1 MNFVSEYD
9 AVVVGAGII
18 GLATAYYIKKQRPN
32 NRVLVIDKMSA
43 AGQGNTAKSAAMFRC
58 FFYSNTNL
66 TLVDTTVESFKY
78 IQNQLNVDLKLRWAG
93 YLWLFSKEH
102 YKIVEPVL
110 KSMAEKGLEYKI
122 YEKEEL
128 TKRLNLRTEVTTDEE
143 AQLMGLADVEKGIF
157 VPKAGS
163 IDIDLLVQ
171 FYEAEFKKMGGET
184 RYNTKAEKI
193 LVEPEEPLGM
203 PDEPFF
209 WQKSRAAGVITN
221 KGTVKAKKTIIATGA
236 WANTLLHQVGVYAPM
251 EPIKRQLFSVK
262 ASTPALN
269 QLLKVEGFNVE
280 NCMPFTILPEPA
292 VYIKP
297 ALEENAF
304 WLSYG
309 DHFPRA
315 FKLEDDPQPEE
326 NFYRYGIYQV
336 VTKYF
341 PQFLGA
347 QPYSSWAGQYA
358 FNTIDGQPVVFEK
371 NDLLLVGS
379 CSGSGNMKGDALGR
393 IAAALYAGEEYA
405 NLFGGKKFRVSDLSM
420 AKRNVEPEKL
430 II

>member
-1 MNFVSEYD
+1 MNSVPEYD
-9 AVVVGAGII
+9 AVVVGVGII
-18 GLATAYYIKKQRPN
+18 GLATAYHIKKQRPN
-32 NRVLVIDKMSA
+32 DRILVIDKMST

-58 FFYSNTNL
+58 FFYSHTNL
-66 TLVDTTVESFKY
+66 TLVDTTVEFFKHV
-78 IQNQLNVDLKLRWAG
+78 QNQLGVDLKLKWAG

-102 YKIVEPVL
+102 YRVVEPVL
-110 KSMAEKGLEYKI
+110 KSMAKSGLEYEVC
-122 YEKEEL
+122 EKEDL
-128 TKRLNLRTEVTTDEE
+128 AKRLNLITEVAKDEE
-143 AQLMGLADVEKGIF
+143 AQVMGLADVEKGIF

-171 FYEAEFKKMGGET
+171 FYETEFKRMGGEIQ
-184 RYNTKAEKI
+184 YNTKAEKI

-209 WQKSRAAGVITN
+209 WQKSRAAGVSTN
-221 KGTVKAKKTIIATGA
+221 RGTIKAEKIIIAAGV

-262 ASTPALN
+262 ASTVALK
-269 QLLKVEGFNVE
+269 QLLNVEGFNAE
-280 NCMPFTILPEPA
+280 NCMPFTILPDPV

-297 ALEENAF
+297 ALEEDAF

-341 PQFLGA
+341 PQFLRVH
-347 QPYSSWAGQYA
+347 PYGSWAGQYA
-358 FNTIDGQPVVFEK
+358 LNTIDGQPVVFEE
-371 NDLLLVGS
+371 NDLLVVGS
-379 CSGSGNMKGDALGR
+379 CSGSGNMKGDAIGR
-393 IAAALYAGEEYA
+393 IAAALYIGEEYA
-405 NLFGGKKFRVSDLSM
+405 NLFGDKKFRVSDLSM

>member
-1 MNFVSEYD
+1 MTEYD
-9 AVVVGAGII
+9 AVIVGAGII
-18 GLATAYYIKKQRPN
+18 GLATAYHVKKQRPDDQI
-32 NRVLVIDKMSA
+32 LVIDKMST

-58 FFYSNTNL
+58 FFYSHTNL
-66 TLVDTTVESFKY
+66 TLVDTTVEFFKY
-78 IQNQLNVDLKLRWAG
+78 VQSQLGVDLKLKWAG

-102 YKIVEPVL
+102 YRIIEPVL
-110 KSMAEKGLEYKI
+110 KSMAEKDLEY
-122 YEKEEL
+122 EVHEEEEL
-128 TKRLNLRTEVTTDEE
+128 AKRLNLRTEVTKDEE
-143 AQLMGLADVEKGIF
+143 AQLMGLADVEKGVF

-171 FYEAEFKKMGGET
+171 FYESEFKKMGGEI
-184 RYNTKAEKI
+184 RYNTKADKI
-193 LVEPEEPLGM
+193 LVEPEKPLGM
-203 PDEPFF
+203 PGEPFF
-209 WQKSRAAGVITN
+209 WQKSCATGVSTN
-221 KGTVKAKKTIIATGA
+221 KGAIKAKKTIIAAGV

-262 ASTPALN
+262 ASTTQLK
-269 QLLKVEGFNVE
+269 QLLCAKGFNSE

-315 FKLEDDPQPEE
+315 FKLEDDPQSEE

-336 VTKYF
+336 LTKYF
-341 PQFLGA
+341 PQFLGT
-347 QPYSSWAGQYA
+347 QPYGSWAGQYA
-358 FNTIDGQPVVFEK
+358 LNTIDGQPVIFEK
-371 NDLLLVGS
+371 NNLLVVGS
-379 CSGSGNMKGDALGR
+379 CSGSGNMKGDAIGR
-393 IAAALYAGEEYA
+393 IAAALYIGEEYA
-405 NLFGGKKFRVSDLSM
+405 NLYGDKKFKVSDLSM

>member
-1 MNFVSEYD
+1 MTEYD
-9 AVVVGAGII
+9 AVIVGAGII
-18 GLATAYYIKKQRPN
+18 GLATAYHVKKQRPN
-32 NRVLVIDKMSA
+32 DRILVIDKMST

-58 FFYSNTNL
+58 FFYSRTNL
-66 TLVDTTVESFKY
+66 TLVDTTVEFFKHV
-78 IQNQLNVDLKLRWAG
+78 QTQLGVDLRLRWAG

-102 YKIVEPVL
+102 YRIIEPLL
-110 KSMAEKGLEYKI
+110 KSMAESGLEYEV
-122 YEKEEL
+122 YEKEDL
-128 TKRLNLRTEVTTDEE
+128 TKRLNLRTEVAKDEE
-143 AQLMGLADVEKGIF
+143 AQMMRLADVEKGVF

-171 FYEAEFKKMGGET
+171 FYEAEFKKLGGEIQ
-184 RYNTKAEKI
+184 YNTIAEKI
-193 LVEPEEPLGM
+193 LVDPEEPLGM

-209 WQKSRAAGVITN
+209 WQKSRAAGVNTN
-221 KGTVKAKKTIIATGA
+221 KGTIKAKKTIIAAGV
-236 WANTLLHQVGVYAPM
+236 WANTLLHQIGVYAPM
-251 EPIKRQLFSVK
+251 EPIKRQLFSVQ
-262 ASTPALN
+262 ASTTELR
-269 QLLKVEGFNVE
+269 QLLNVEGFNAE

-347 QPYSSWAGQYA
+347 QPYGSWAGQYA
-358 FNTIDGQPVVFEK
+358 LNTIDGQPVIFEE
-371 NDLLLVGS
+371 NDLLVVGS

-393 IAAALYAGEEYA
+393 IAAALYMGEEHA
-405 NLFGGKKFRVSDLSM
+405 NLFGNKEFKVDDLGI

>member
-1 MNFVSEYD
+1 MAEYD

-18 GLATAYYIKKQRPN
+18 GLATAYHMKKRRPEDLI
-32 NRVLVIDKMSA
+32 LVIDKMSA

-66 TLVDTTVESFKY
+66 TLVDTTVEFFKHV
-78 IQNQLNVDLKLRWAG
+78 QNQLGVNLKLKWAG
-93 YLWLFSKEH
+93 YLWLFSKED
-102 YKIVEPVL
+102 YRIMESVL
-110 KSMAEKGLEYKI
+110 KSMVENGLEYEV
-122 YEKEEL
+122 YEEEEL
-128 TKRLNLRTEVTTDEE
+128 RDRLNLRTKVTTDEE
-143 AQLMGLADVEKGIF
+143 AKMMGLADVEKGVF

-171 FYEAEFKKMGGET
+171 FYETEFKRMGGEI
-184 RYNTKAEKI
+184 RYATKAEKI

-209 WQKSRAAGVITN
+209 WQKSRVAGVYTN
-221 KGTVKAKKTIIATGA
+221 RGVIKAKKTIIAAGV
-236 WANTLLHQVGVYAPM
+236 WANTLLYPVGVYVPM

-262 ASTPALN
+262 ASTTALK
-269 QLLKVEGFNVE
+269 QLLNVHGFNVE
-280 NCMPFTILPEPA
+280 NCMPFTILPKPT

-297 ALEENAF
+297 ALEEKAF

-315 FKLEDDPQPEE
+315 FQLEDDPQPEE

-336 VTKYF
+336 ITKYF

-358 FNTIDGQPVVFEK
+358 LNTIDGQPVIFEE
-371 NDLLLVGS
+371 NDLLVVGS
-379 CSGSGNMKGDALGR
+379 CSGSGNMKSDAIGR
-393 IAAALYAGEEYA
+393 IAAALYVGEKYA
-405 NLFGGKKFRVSDLSM
+405 NLYGGKKFRVSDLGM
-420 AKRNVEPEKL
+420 KQRNVEPEKL
-430 II
+430 VI

>member
-1 MNFVSEYD
+1 MAEYD

-18 GLATAYYIKKQRPN
+18 GLATAYHMKKRRPEDLI
-32 NRVLVIDKMSA
+32 LVIDKMSA

-66 TLVDTTVESFKY
+66 TLVDTTVEFFKY
-78 IQNQLNVDLKLRWAG
+78 IQNQLGVNLKLKWAG
-93 YLWLFSKEH
+93 YLWLFSKED
-102 YKIVEPVL
+102 YRIMESVL
-110 KSMAEKGLEYKI
+110 KSMVENGLEYVV
-122 YEKEEL
+122 YEEEEL
-128 TKRLNLRTEVTTDEE
+128 SDGLNLRTKVTTDEE
-143 AQLMGLADVEKGIF
+143 AKLMGLADVEKGVF

-171 FYEAEFKKMGGET
+171 FYEAEFKRMGGEI
-184 RYNTKAEKI
+184 RYATKAEKI

-209 WQKSRAAGVITN
+209 WQKSRVAGVYTN
-221 KGTVKAKKTIIATGA
+221 RGVIKAKKTIIAAGV
-236 WANTLLHQVGVYAPM
+236 WANTLLYPVGVYVPM

-262 ASTPALN
+262 ASTTALK
-269 QLLKVEGFNVE
+269 QLLNVDGFNVE
-280 NCMPFTILPEPA
+280 NCMPFTILPKPT

-297 ALEENAF
+297 ALEEKAF

-315 FKLEDDPQPEE
+315 FQLEDDPQPEE

-336 VTKYF
+336 ITKYF

-358 FNTIDGQPVVFEK
+358 LNTIDGQPVIFEE
-371 NDLLLVGS
+371 NDLLVVGS
-379 CSGSGNMKGDALGR
+379 CSGSGNMKSDAIGR
-393 IAAALYAGEEYA
+393 IAAALYVGEKYA
-405 NLFGGKKFRVSDLSM
+405 NLYGGKRFRVSDLGM
-420 AKRNVEPEKL
+420 KQRNVEPERL
-430 II
+430 VI

>member
-1 MNFVSEYD
+1 MAEYD
-9 AVVVGAGII
+9 AVIVGAGII
-18 GLATAYYIKKQRPN
+18 GLATAYHVKKRRPDD
-32 NRVLVIDKMSA
+32 RILVIDKLGT

-58 FFYSNTNL
+58 FFYSRLNL
-66 TLVDTTVESFKY
+66 SLVDTTVEFFKH
-78 IQNQLNVDLKLRWAG
+78 IQSQLGADLRLKWAG
-93 YLWLFSKEH
+93 YLWLFSKDH
-102 YKIVEPVL
+102 YKVIKQVL
-110 KSMAEKGLEYKI
+110 ESMANNGLEYRV
-122 YEKEEL
+122 YEEEEL
-128 TKRLNLRTEVTTDEE
+128 AEGLNLETNVTRDEE
-143 AQLMGLADVEKGIF
+143 AQMMGLADVEKGVF

-171 FYEAEFKKMGGET
+171 FYETEFKRIGGEI
-184 RYNTKAEKI
+184 RYNTEAERI
-193 LVEPEEPLGM
+193 LVEPEEPLSM
-203 PDEPFF
+203 PGEPFF
-209 WQKSRAAGVITN
+209 WQKSRAAGVETSRGVI
-221 KGTVKAKKTIIATGA
+221 KARRTIVAAGV
-236 WANTLLHQVGVYAPM
+236 WANRLLHPIGVYAPM

-262 ASTPALN
+262 ASTKTLKH
-269 QLLKVEGFNVE
+269 LLKVKDFNVE
-280 NCMPFTILPEPA
+280 NCMPFTILPEPT

-341 PQFLGA
+341 PQFLGT

-358 FNTIDGQPVVFEK
+358 LNTIDGQPVVFEE
-371 NDLLLVGS
+371 NDLIVVGS
-379 CSGSGNMKGDALGR
+379 CSGSGNMKSDALGR
-393 IAAALYAGEEYA
+393 IAAALYEHEDTAS
-405 NLFGGKKFRVSDLSM
+405 LFGGEEFRVSDLSM
-420 AKRNVEPEKL
+420 MKRHVEPERL